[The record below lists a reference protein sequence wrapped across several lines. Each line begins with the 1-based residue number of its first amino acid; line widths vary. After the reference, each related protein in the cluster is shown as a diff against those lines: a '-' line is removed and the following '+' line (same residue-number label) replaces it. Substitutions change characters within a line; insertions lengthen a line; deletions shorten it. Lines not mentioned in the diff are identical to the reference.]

1 MLAGSS
7 VGAAVVLLVGSAIS
21 LSLALPGAAT
31 SGTSQRPVYQTPQSY
46 YLALG
51 DSIAYGFQPR
61 KASAG
66 LPPTAFDS
74 GYVDLFAARLRAL
87 APGIRVVDY
96 ACPGESTKTFI
107 AGRCP
112 GRTDVRGLHE
122 AFTGAQLE
130 AALAFLRAH
139 RGQVS
144 PITLTLWGNDLGEIV
159 DACKGKL
166 ACVQSRAP
174 LAITSGLSSILH
186 RLRAAAPKAEIIVTG
201 TWNPEVTNLEQTDP
215 LYRSLD
221 ATLAR
226 VASEANARFAD
237 TFPTFN
243 PHGNLAREKARI
255 CALTFA
261 CSRRYRGDPHP
272 TDAGYRAIAA
282 AVWAAS
288 GYPRKP

>member
-1 MLAGSS
+1 MRPGSS
-7 VGAAVVLLVGSAIS
+7 FGAAAVLLLGSAAAMV
-21 LSLALPGAAT
+21 LALPGAAT

-51 DSIAYGFQPR
+51 DSIAYGFQPP

-66 LPPTAFDS
+66 LPPSAFDT

-96 ACPGESTKTFI
+96 ACPGESTKTFST
-107 AGRCP
+107 GPCP
-112 GRTDVRGLHE
+112 GRSDVKGLHD
-122 AFTGAQLE
+122 AFKGAQLD

-159 DACKGKL
+159 DACKGTL
-166 ACVQSRAP
+166 ACVQSRTP
-174 LAITSGLSSILH
+174 RAIASGLSSILR
-186 RLRAAAPKAEIIVTG
+186 RLRAGAPKAEIIVTG
-201 TWNPEVTNLEQTDP
+201 TWNPEVANLGQTDP

-226 VASEANARFAD
+226 VAVEAKVRFAD
-237 TFPTFN
+237 TVRASTRRGISCARRPGSAPSPLPALGSTAETPT
-243 PHGNLAREKARI
+243 P
-255 CALTFA
+255 
-261 CSRRYRGDPHP
+261 P
-272 TDAGYRAIAA
+272 TPATGR
-282 AVWAAS
+282 
-288 GYPRKP
+288 